1 MNTITLLNYLISQV
15 REYGN
20 NTMLNINKKDID
32 HLNNEYTNSDINEKN
47 NVYNR

>member
-32 HLNNEYTNSDINEKN
+32 NLNNEYMNSDINEKY
-47 NVYNR
+47 NVYNS